1 MILHLAFHQMTWM
14 GYLTLMVSIHLTWM
28 DLKVL
33 PVEYYFHL
41 TLEVYLA
48 WSAKCDHHPALEDC
62 LVSLVD
68 YDYHPG

>member
-1 MILHLAFHQMTWM
+1 MILRLVFHQMTWL
-14 GYLTLMVSIHLTWM
+14 GCLTLMVSIHLTWM

-33 PVEYYFHL
+33 SVEYDCHL

-48 WSAKCDHHPALEDC
+48 WPVECYHHPALEDC